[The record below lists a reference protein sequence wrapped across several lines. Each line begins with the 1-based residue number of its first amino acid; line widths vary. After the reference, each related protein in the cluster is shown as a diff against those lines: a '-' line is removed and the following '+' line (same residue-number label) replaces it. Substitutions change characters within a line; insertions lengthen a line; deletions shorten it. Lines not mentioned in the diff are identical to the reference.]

1 MIRPLPFVWPYA
13 LAFWAVFF
21 WAFAPEFT
29 VIRKAQKSE
38 AARSAAD
45 AGSMRAIIVGNQLAS
60 LLGLGAPF
68 VFRSASIPSHRV
80 TIFWIGVAVLISGSL
95 LRRHCFRALGK
106 YFTGAVTVQSDQM
119 VISRGAYRW
128 VRHPSY
134 TAGIA
139 MFAGIGLA
147 MGNWVSIAVMTLEP
161 IFVYAYRV
169 KVEERALVES
179 LGEPYRA
186 YMQQTRKRFI
196 PFVV

>member
-1 MIRPLPFVWPYA
+1 MILPLPFVWPYA
-13 LAFWAVFF
+13 LAFWGVFF
-21 WAFAPEFT
+21 WAFTPEFT

-45 AGSMRAIIVGNQLAS
+45 AGSMRAIVIGNQFAS
-60 LLGLGAPF
+60 LLGLAAPF
-68 VFRSASIPSHRV
+68 IFPGASIPTHRL
-80 TIFWIGVAVLISGSL
+80 TIFWIGTAVLISGSL
-95 LRRHCFRALGK
+95 LRRHCFRVLGK
-106 YFTGAVTVQSDQM
+106 FFTGAVTVQSDHV
-119 VISRGAYRW
+119 VIDHGAYRW

-134 TAGIA
+134 TAGIG
-139 MFAGIGLA
+139 MFGGIGLA

-161 IFVYAYRV
+161 IVVYAYRV

-186 YMQQTRKRFI
+186 YMRTHKRFI